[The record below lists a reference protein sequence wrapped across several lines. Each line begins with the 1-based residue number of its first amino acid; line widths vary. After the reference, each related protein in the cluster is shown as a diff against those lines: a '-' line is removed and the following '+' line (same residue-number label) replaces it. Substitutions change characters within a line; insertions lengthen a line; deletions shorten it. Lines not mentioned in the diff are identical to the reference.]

1 MRVTFLGAAG
11 TVTGS
16 QYLLET
22 GGGSVLVDCGL
33 FQGYKQLRLRNWA
46 QPPYDPKRIAAVV
59 LTHAHLDHSGWLPRL
74 VRGGFD
80 GPVYCTAGTRELCD
94 ILLTDSA
101 HLQEEDA
108 AFANR
113 HGISRHKPALP
124 LYTTADAQAAL
135 QRLKVRDLDKPF
147 ELTPGIRASLH
158 PAGHLLGAAF
168 VRLET
173 ADGVLTFSGDLGRP
187 EDPLMKPPA
196 AAARTDYLFIES
208 TYGDRSHPAVDA
220 ERELGEAL
228 APAIA
233 RGAVIVI
240 PAFAVGRT
248 QTLLL
253 LLSRLKAR
261 RAIPDIPVFMDSPM
275 AIDATALYERFQH
288 EHRISREENAR
299 MCRAAVMVNTPEES
313 KALDS
318 REGPVIIVSASG
330 MATGG
335 RVIHHLKAFVGDPRN
350 LVLLSGFQ
358 APGTRGASLLAGA
371 QTLRMHGQEFP
382 VRAQVAQ
389 LEGTS
394 AHADASE
401 LLDWMK
407 RLPAAPRRCF
417 VTHGEAGA
425 SDALRQRIE
434 HELGW
439 QAEVPEHRASVE
451 LSGGGT

>member
-1 MRVTFLGAAG
+1 
-11 TVTGS
+11 
-16 QYLLET
+16 
-22 GGGSVLVDCGL
+22 
-33 FQGYKQLRLRNWA
+33 
-46 QPPYDPKRIAAVV
+46 
-59 LTHAHLDHSGWLPRL
+59 
-74 VRGGFD
+74 
-80 GPVYCTAGTRELCD
+80 
-94 ILLTDSA
+94 
-101 HLQEEDA
+101 
-108 AFANR
+108 
-113 HGISRHKPALP
+113 
-124 LYTTADAQAAL
+124 LYTTADAHAAL
-135 QRLKVRDLDKPF
+135 QRLKARDLVKPF
-147 ELTPGIRASLH
+147 DLAPGIRASLH

-168 VRLET
+168 VRLESP
-173 ADGVLTFSGDLGRP
+173 DGVLTFSGDLGRP

-196 AAARTDYLFIES
+196 VPPRTDYLFIES

-220 ERELGEAL
+220 ERELGDAL

-233 RGAVIVI
+233 RGGVIVI

-275 AIDATALYERFQH
+275 AIDATALYERYQH